1 MIYLDI
7 YRSMGG
13 LLNQS
18 AICQVLM
25 TNQKT
30 QRHGLILTADEAR
43 EIMEAG
49 NLSLR
54 NYNRVEIDIDVIR
67 NMILTFCDSPYMNSQ
82 DYASTIID
90 LVDIFYYVKN
100 ESEDRISDNDLIN
113 IMKDFFDKSCRG
125 STELLKNR
133 ELALLTRILKQSSD
147 YYLQEE

>member
-100 ESEDRISDNDLIN
+100 ESEDRISDNDLID

>member
-1 MIYLDI
+1 
-7 YRSMGG
+7 MGG

-67 NMILTFCDSPYMNSQ
+67 KMILTFCDSPYMNSQ

>member
-67 NMILTFCDSPYMNSQ
+67 KMILTFCDSPYMNSQ

>member
-1 MIYLDI
+1 
-7 YRSMGG
+7 MGG